1 MGSLTHVKDE
11 VHSARIGIGLD
22 TTLQDVTPEAF
33 NEIGRRLQAELAAVP
48 GVTGLDTTLQD
59 VRYAFRGLRRS
70 LHFEAGAG

>member
-22 TTLQDVTPEAF
+22 TTLQDA
-33 NEIGRRLQAELAAVP
+33 
-48 GVTGLDTTLQD
+48 
-59 VRYAFRGLRRS
+59 RYAFRGLRRS